1 LYARF
6 DGDDLP
12 SESEFAERIAV
23 PEDRKVVPRLEA
35 TSKELEKF
43 QKNTPPSMSATPK
56 PNAPPAEKAYPPLEN
71 P

>member
-1 LYARF
+1 
-6 DGDDLP
+6 
-12 SESEFAERIAV
+12 
-23 PEDRKVVPRLEA
+23 VVPRLEA

-56 PNAPPAEKAYPPLEN
+56 PNTPPAEKAYPPLEN